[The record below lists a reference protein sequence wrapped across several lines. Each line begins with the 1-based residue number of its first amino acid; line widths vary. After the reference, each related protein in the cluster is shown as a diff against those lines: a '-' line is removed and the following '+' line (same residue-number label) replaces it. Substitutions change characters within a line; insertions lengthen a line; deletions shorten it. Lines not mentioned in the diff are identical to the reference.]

1 MSNMPV
7 SAMHPILREAAT
19 MSWMSEQNRYKPASF
34 RRVDDRVIEESD
46 MLVHEFVVDN
56 SESNPMFITDSNL
69 RAWLKT
75 DPGQWIQEHSVE
87 EPYIVW
93 YENAIYGGYTYRMMA
108 RLHKQDQ
115 TFFKMKFK

>member
-7 SAMHPILREAAT
+7 SCMHPILKEAAT
-19 MSWMSEQNRYKPASF
+19 KSSMSQQNQYKPASF
-34 RRVDDRVIEESD
+34 RRVDDRVVEESD

-56 SESNPMFITDSNL
+56 LESNPMFITDSNV

-75 DPGQWIQEHSVE
+75 DPGQWILEHSVE

-108 RLHKQDQ
+108 RLRKQDQ